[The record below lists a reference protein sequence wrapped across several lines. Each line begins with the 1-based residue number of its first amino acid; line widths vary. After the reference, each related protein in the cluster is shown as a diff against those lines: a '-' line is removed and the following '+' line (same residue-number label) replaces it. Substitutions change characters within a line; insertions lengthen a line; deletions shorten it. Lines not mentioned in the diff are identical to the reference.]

1 MAGAPAVGRLPAMSK
16 RPRVDQDL
24 LHRQAQVAVLAGLL
38 RGEDIDAL
46 VEAVAPAHVRG
57 WFTPDVAMLE
67 LAVTGLD
74 LASRPGLAPLEY
86 EGLRERYLPEAG
98 FRGRVEHRSSQ
109 YALYAAACIRGGVQ
123 PDLLNDAG
131 WWNTP
136 LWIYAVYALVIYARA
151 AADRGGVTVEQVV
164 RELAVRHAL
173 VDDVDQSVSADA
185 HNGR

>member
-1 MAGAPAVGRLPAMSK
+1 MSK
-16 RPRVDQDL
+16 QARVDQDL
-24 LHRQAQVAVLAGLL
+24 LRRQAQVAVLGGLL

-46 VEAVAPAHVRG
+46 VEAVAPSHVRG

-67 LAVTGLD
+67 LAVTALD
-74 LASRPGLAPLEY
+74 LASLPGLAPLEY
-86 EGLRERYLPEAG
+86 KGLRERYLQEAG

-131 WWNTP
+131 WWSTP
-136 LWIYAVYALVIYARA
+136 LWIYAVCALVIYARA

-164 RELAVRHAL
+164 RELAVRHGV
-173 VDDVDQSVSADA
+173 VDDVDQSVPVDA

>member
-1 MAGAPAVGRLPAMSK
+1 MSK

-67 LAVTGLD
+67 LAVTALD

-86 EGLRERYLPEAG
+86 EGLRERCLPEAE

-164 RELAVRHAL
+164 RELAVRHGL
-173 VDDVDQSVSADA
+173 VDEVDQRVRADA
-185 HNGR
+185 HDVR